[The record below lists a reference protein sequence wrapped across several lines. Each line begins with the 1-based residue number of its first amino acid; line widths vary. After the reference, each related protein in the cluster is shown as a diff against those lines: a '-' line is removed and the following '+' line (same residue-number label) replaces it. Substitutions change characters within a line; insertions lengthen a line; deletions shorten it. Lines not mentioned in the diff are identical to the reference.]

1 MSNNRYEV
9 NPDLEE
15 ALMDL
20 NDHMQKQ
27 LEKQEIDINDYD
39 DVIYTVLNKA
49 YENTILYE
57 LYFKLMFMD
66 LQYIRWNDMS
76 RYLKIYR
83 RCPIVSVIEQIVISS
98 LLDKARKYNIDT
110 ATPNLDQFEDIIKE
124 LLKALD
130 K

>member
-39 DVIYTVLNKA
+39 NVRYIVLKKA
-49 YENTILYE
+49 YENTIIFE

-83 RCPIVSVIEQIVISS
+83 RGHIVSVIEQIVIEG
-98 LLDKARKYNIDT
+98 LLDKARKHSIET

-124 LLKALD
+124 LLKGVGE
-130 K
+130 

>member
-39 DVIYTVLNKA
+39 NVRYIVLKKA
-49 YENTILYE
+49 YENTIIFE
-57 LYFKLMFMD
+57 LYFLALLLIFFKYSRVCGILGSINMWHSSA
-66 LQYIRWNDMS
+66 IR
-76 RYLKIYR
+76 
-83 RCPIVSVIEQIVISS
+83 IVLSFTS
-98 LLDKARKYNIDT
+98 LLKKSQQY
-110 ATPNLDQFEDIIKE
+110 DII
-124 LLKALD
+124 L
-130 K
+130 

>member
-39 DVIYTVLNKA
+39 NVRYIVLKEA
-49 YENTILYE
+49 YENTIIFE

-83 RCPIVSVIEQIVISS
+83 RCPIVSVIEQIVIEG
-98 LLDKARKYNIDT
+98 LLDKARKHNIET

-124 LLKALD
+124 LLKGLG